1 MVAHWL
7 DVISHGGAPTYEVRP
22 VGWVESALTDRS
34 EAPKQPDEGAPP
46 ARIVFRPEFGEALSG
61 LEVGARVVL
70 LTWLHLGRRDVLTGH
85 PRGDASRAE
94 RGVFSTR
101 SPERPNPIGLHT
113 VTVTGVEPMAIT
125 VDSLEAVSG
134 TPVLDVKPVLGPV
147 AER

>member
-1 MVAHWL
+1 MS
-7 DVISHGGAPTYEVRP
+7 SHGGAPAYEVRP

-46 ARIVFRPEFGEALSG
+46 ARIVFRPEFAEALSG
-61 LEVGARVVL
+61 LQVGDRVVL

-85 PRGDASRAE
+85 PRGDTGRVA
-94 RGVFSTR
+94 RGIFTTR

-113 VTVTGVEPMAIT
+113 VTITGVESTVIT
-125 VDSLEAVSG
+125 VDALEAVTG
-134 TPVLDVKPVLGPV
+134 TPVLDVKPLLGPV

>member
-1 MVAHWL
+1 MVADWL
-7 DVISHGGAPTYEVRP
+7 DVSSHGGPPTYEVRP

-34 EAPKQPDEGAPP
+34 EAPKQADEGAPA
-46 ARIVFRPEFGEALSG
+46 ARIAFRAEFGEALSG
-61 LEVGARVVL
+61 LQVGDRVVL

-85 PRGDASRAE
+85 PRGDNSRVA
-94 RGVFSTR
+94 RGVFMTR

-113 VTVTGVEPMAIT
+113 VTITGVESAAIT
-125 VDSLEAVSG
+125 VDALEAVAG